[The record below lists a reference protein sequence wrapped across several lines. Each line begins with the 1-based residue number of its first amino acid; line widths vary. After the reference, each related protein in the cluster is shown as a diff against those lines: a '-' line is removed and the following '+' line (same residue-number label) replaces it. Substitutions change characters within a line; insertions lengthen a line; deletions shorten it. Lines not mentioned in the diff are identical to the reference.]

1 MKKIL
6 LLFTFL
12 FVNTTFAQKILSQEL
27 YEGTIS
33 KDIKVSFYLKMEEDG
48 CPRTVASAIYKY
60 NSNKFDQWILL
71 ETTFSEQK
79 QQYTFV
85 EFHNTG
91 LLLLQKEKN
100 QLKGLWISPDGK
112 KQLPVILTKVKATK
126 DQIEKLEDSLEKSHY
141 DAYDC

>member
-6 LLFTFL
+6 LLFAIL
-12 FVNTTFAQKILSQEL
+12 FANLSFGQRLISQEL
-27 YEGTIS
+27 YEGTLS
-33 KDIKVSFYLKMEEDG
+33 KDIKVSFYLKVEEDG
-48 CPRTVASAIYKY
+48 CPRTVVSAIYKY
-60 NSNKFDQWILL
+60 HNNKANDWILL
-71 ETTFSEQK
+71 ETTFSEEK

-112 KQLPVILTKVKATK
+112 KQLPVVLTKVKTTS